1 MRQLDAVDRFA
12 VRSALKSWAECRV
25 VRRYET
31 ARSCRCRRE
40 SLRTNDDEI
49 STRREFTLEV
59 LTDHL
64 VYSLWLKMDFRYCFV
79 IAVSLRCIRD
89 AA

>member
-1 MRQLDAVDRFA
+1 MRQRGAVDA
-12 VRSALKSWAECRV
+12 G
-25 VRRYET
+25 
-31 ARSCRCRRE
+31 E
-40 SLRTNDDEI
+40 SPLRTNDDEI